1 MTKEFINPESLFS
14 TIQHGFSQ
22 IVTATG
28 QKTIYIS
35 GQTAWNHL
43 KQIVGEDLGTQ
54 AKQALSNV
62 QLAVVAGGGTLAD
75 IVSLRI
81 YIVNYMPEEGSVISG
96 VLKEFFPGEQR
107 PASTWIGVSCLASPE
122 FMIEIEATAVVS
134 Q

>member
-1 MTKEFINPESLFS
+1 MTKEFINPESLFA
-14 TIQHGFSQ
+14 TLQHGFSQ

-28 QKTIYIS
+28 QKTVYIS
-35 GQTAWNHL
+35 GQTAWNHK

-62 QLAVVAGGGTLAD
+62 QSAVVAGGGTLAD

-81 YIVNYMPEEGSVISG
+81 YIVNYMPDEGSVISG
-96 VLKEFFPGEQR
+96 VLKEFFPGEQK